1 MQARNEVA
9 VLAALDHINIV
20 KYYDCFTAERGR
32 IQIVME
38 LCEVWASDTFQL
50 MSLHGLEVRVSH
62 SSIVAHVT
70 DARFDQGRRASHS
83 VLAQSEAAVAQHDIN
98 ARLECCGEAWH
109 IVANQASFD
118 LSHRRRRAARAA
130 T

>member
-38 LCEVWASDTFQL
+38 LCEVCISDRCLKQCARPTIRQKVHKL
-50 MSLHGLEVRVSH
+50 AIWRMGHLQPSGLP
-62 SSIVAHVT
+62 AHVT
-70 DARFDQGRRASHS
+70 
-83 VLAQSEAAVAQHDIN
+83 
-98 ARLECCGEAWH
+98 
-109 IVANQASFD
+109 
-118 LSHRRRRAARAA
+118 
-130 T
+130 

>member
-38 LCEVWASDTFQL
+38 LCEVWT
-50 MSLHGLEVRVSH
+50 
-62 SSIVAHVT
+62 
-70 DARFDQGRRASHS
+70 
-83 VLAQSEAAVAQHDIN
+83 
-98 ARLECCGEAWH
+98 
-109 IVANQASFD
+109 
-118 LSHRRRRAARAA
+118 
-130 T
+130 